1 MKITITLSEAEVKG
15 MKAYLQQVGDI
26 ARPTNKDLALEVRGY
41 VHGILQAPQEA
52 VSHYVRKF
60 ENENLSKNENR

>member
-15 MKAYLQQVGDI
+15 MKAYLHEVGDI
-26 ARPTNKDLALEVRGY
+26 ARPTKADLALEVRGY

-52 VSHYVRKF
+52 VSHYVTKF
-60 ENENLSKNENR
+60 ENEIQRKNENR